1 MSDGWQLS
9 GSSAPPPPPKPPKT
23 HLFYEAGIEEGC
35 GGTDAYWTPLPS
47 SLSSY
52 ILSSLHSCSPP
63 FSLASHE
70 PATMIDPT
78 SNSTVTCK
86 SIYVHIYYPYQIHT
100 DVFLHL
106 PFSEPLAL
114 S

>member
-1 MSDGWQLS
+1 MGALMHIEHLS
-9 GSSAPPPPPKPPKT
+9 PPPCPP
-23 HLFYEAGIEEGC
+23 ISC
-35 GGTDAYWTPLPS
+35 LPS
-47 SLSSY
+47 TAVPL
-52 ILSSLHSCSPP
+52 P

>member
-1 MSDGWQLS
+1 MADSYQ
-9 GSSAPPPPPKPPKT
+9 APPHPPPPPKPPKT

-63 FSLASHE
+63 LLFSLPWASDDDWSH
-70 PATMIDPT
+70 
-78 SNSTVTCK
+78 
-86 SIYVHIYYPYQIHT
+86 
-100 DVFLHL
+100 F
-106 PFSEPLAL
+106 
-114 S
+114 